1 MDTRH
6 TLLLKIRD
14 AGDARS
20 WGEFVEIYTPLLYH
34 YFLAR
39 GLNDADASDLGQEVM
54 RSVAKAIANFDYDP
68 EKGTFRSWLYTI
80 ARNKLNTFF
89 RKSARQPKGS
99 GRTTVLNVVNAIE
112 DEAADMEAQW
122 ELEHRRRMFEWA
134 SAQIRE
140 NYDPHTWQA
149 FERVAL
155 RQEEAG
161 AVAEDLGMKLGAVYV
176 AKSRITAKLRE
187 TIESVAG
194 EWPDLP
200 KGDKA

>member
-1 MDTRH
+1 MDTRQ

-14 AGDARS
+14 TADARS
-20 WGEFVEIYTPLLYH
+20 WGEFVEIYTPLLYN

-89 RKSARQPKGS
+89 RKSARQPQGS
-99 GRTTVLNVVNAIE
+99 GRTSVLNVVNAIA
-112 DEAADMEAQW
+112 DEEADMESHW

-134 SAQIRE
+134 SGQIRE
-140 NYDPHTWQA
+140 NYDPHTWEA

-155 RQEEAG
+155 KQEDAS
-161 AVAEDLGMKLGAVYV
+161 AVAEDLGIKLGAVYV
-176 AKSRITAKLRE
+176 AKSRITSKLRE
-187 TIESVAG
+187 IIEGVAG
-194 EWPDLP
+194 EWPELP
-200 KGDKA
+200 TQA